1 MKSFLIISASSPSS
15 PQATRGLQTALDLQ
29 GKGHVSLVLM
39 QDAVP
44 LALKGSKIADGV
56 RRLASNAGFVC
67 VLADHLS
74 KRGFSSDDLLETV
87 RIVDYAQ
94 LVESMMNEETS
105 TIGVF

>member
-1 MKSFLIISASSPSS
+1 MKSFMIITVSSPSS

-44 LALKGSKIADGV
+44 LALKGSKIAESLA
-56 RRLASNAGFVC
+56 RLASIAGSVY
-67 VLADHLS
+67 VLADHLN

-87 RIVDYAQ
+87 KIVDYAQ
-94 LVESMMNEETS
+94 LVELMMNEET
-105 TIGVF
+105 TMLGVF

>member
-1 MKSFLIISASSPSS
+1 MKSFLIITASSPSS
-15 PQATRGLQTALDLQ
+15 PEAARGLQTALDLQ
-29 GKGHVSLVLM
+29 SKGHVSLVLM
-39 QDAVP
+39 QDAV
-44 LALKGSKIADGV
+44 LAALKDSKTAERV
-56 RRLASNAGFVC
+56 RQLAGNAGSVN

-74 KRGFSSDDLLETV
+74 KRGFSGGDLLEAV

>member
-1 MKSFLIISASSPSS
+1 
-15 PQATRGLQTALDLQ
+15 
-29 GKGHVSLVLM
+29 M
-39 QDAVP
+39 QDAV
-44 LALKGSKIADGV
+44 LAALKDSKTAERV
-56 RRLASNAGFVC
+56 RQLAGNAGSVY

-74 KRGFSSDDLLETV
+74 KRGFSSDDLLERV